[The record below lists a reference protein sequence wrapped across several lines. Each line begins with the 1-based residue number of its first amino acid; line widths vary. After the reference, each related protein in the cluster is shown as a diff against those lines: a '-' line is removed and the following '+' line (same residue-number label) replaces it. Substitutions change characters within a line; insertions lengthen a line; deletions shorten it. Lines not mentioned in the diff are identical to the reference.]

1 MALLSTIVYP
11 GGKTRA
17 AEQILSLYPKN
28 TNRLVSPFFGGGS
41 LETAAAR
48 RGWRVYGSDIFEPLV
63 SYHLQVQRSPE
74 ALRKRAWNFYPSC
87 RIVAERIRR
96 QYHDIVDPID
106 RAAAFFMLNRTS
118 FAGFTLAKTGFCVEY
133 GNFELSDIQR
143 LGEWEWP
150 RTLSIEE
157 MDFEEALERQPVISA
172 YLDLP
177 YPIPNMPYGGEDDD
191 TQSFDHERLA
201 RCLKARN
208 EPWVLS
214 YNDHPLVLDLYAGFK
229 ILKPKYTY
237 SMMMGTPPALVQP
250 FCDILI
256 LNF

>member
-17 AEQILSLYPKN
+17 AEQILSLYPKD
-28 TNRLVSPFFGGGS
+28 TKRLVSPFFGGGS

-48 RGWRVYGSDIFEPLV
+48 RGWRVYGSDIFKALV
-63 SYHLQVQRSPE
+63 SYHLQVQRGPE
-74 ALRKRAWNFYPSC
+74 ALRKRVWDFYPPC
-87 RIVAERIRR
+87 RPVAERIRR
-96 QYHDIVDPID
+96 QYYNIVDPID

-118 FAGFTLAKTGFCVEY
+118 FAGFTLAKTGFCEAF
-133 GNFELSDIQR
+133 GSFEPSDIQR

-157 MDFEEALERQPVISA
+157 LDFEEALENQPSIPA
-172 YLDLP
+172 YLDPP
-177 YPIPNMPYGGEDDD
+177 YPIPNMTYGDEDDD
-191 TQSFDHERLA
+191 TQAFGHERLA
-201 RCLKARN
+201 KCLKARTA
-208 EPWVLS
+208 PWVLS
-214 YNDHPLVLDLYAGFK
+214 YNDHPFILDLYAGFK
-229 ILKPKYTY
+229 IMKPKWTY
-237 SMMMGTPPALVQP
+237 SMIPKQALIQP